1 VPGHLIEVYFI
12 DRHFTQLN
20 RNVGAFFCYL
30 NAEGKREREKERKR
44 EREKESKR
52 VREKERKRENELEES
67 FLGREMIKVVCHCVY
82 LRVYGRVCETE
93 RRDRVEREI
102 K

>member
-1 VPGHLIEVYFI
+1 MCIGYEETEKE
-12 DRHFTQLN
+12 RGQQEN
-20 RNVGAFFCYL
+20 GR
-30 NAEGKREREKERKR
+30 EKERKREREKERKR
-44 EREKESKR
+44 EREKERKR
-52 VREKERKRENELEES
+52 EREKERKREREKERKRENELEDS
-67 FLGREMIKVVCHCVY
+67 LLGREMIKVVCHCVY